1 MPKLKP
7 EETEQRRRE
16 IIDAARACFLR
27 NGFHQ
32 TTTDEICREGSITP
46 GGLYHY
52 FGSKDEII
60 AAVINHSTHS
70 TLENLTTT
78 AESSGDARSAIQAL
92 ATIYYQWLQDPE
104 LDNATRLDIE
114 IWGETLRN
122 DKLAAIAR
130 EAWVTRRRWLEWII
144 GRGKQEGYYR
154 PEVDPA
160 GFANLIM
167 ALFDG
172 LRLGRLLWKD
182 EFDVTAALQ
191 ALLLMQTGQLVEP
204 SQANGDQRPELPRA
218 GSAKSA

>member
-60 AAVINHSTHS
+60 AAVIEDSTHT
-70 TLENLTTT
+70 TLANLTNT
-78 AESSGDARSAIQAL
+78 AEASGDIRSVIQTL
-92 ATIYYQWLQDPE
+92 RTIYYEWLVDPE
-104 LDNATRLDIE
+104 LDNVTRLDIE

-122 DKLAAIAR
+122 DKLAEITR
-130 EAWVTRRRWLEWII
+130 EAWLMRRRWVEWIMS
-144 GRGKQEGYYR
+144 RGKQEGYYR

-160 GFANLIM
+160 GLANLMM
-167 ALFDG
+167 AIFDG
-172 LRLGRLLWKD
+172 LRLGRLLWKED
-182 EFDVTAALQ
+182 FDVNGALQ
-191 ALLLMQTGQLVEP
+191 ALMLMQAGHVAVE
-204 SQANGDQRPELPRA
+204 QANGGQQAEQPRT
-218 GSAKSA
+218 GSRKRA